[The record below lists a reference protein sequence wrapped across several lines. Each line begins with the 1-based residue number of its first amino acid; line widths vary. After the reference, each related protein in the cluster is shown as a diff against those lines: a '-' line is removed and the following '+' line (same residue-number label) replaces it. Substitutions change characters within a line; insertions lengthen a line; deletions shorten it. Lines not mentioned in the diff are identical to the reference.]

1 MYILIFFQRSIA
13 LWSGEDLIIKVHFI
27 SCLKHIR
34 TKKKK
39 MGMLGKSPQIHKGIR
54 NEVSVYEQKSIKIN
68 VFNEAEEKEIKE
80 CVKKGKIK
88 TREAAE
94 NDKLFKKK
102 EKKGP

>member
-39 MGMLGKSPQIHKGIR
+39 KMGMLGKSPQSHQSTSK
-54 NEVSVYEQKSIKIN
+54 N
-68 VFNEAEEKEIKE
+68 
-80 CVKKGKIK
+80 
-88 TREAAE
+88 
-94 NDKLFKKK
+94 
-102 EKKGP
+102 P

>member
-39 MGMLGKSPQIHKGIR
+39 KNGNAWEKPSKSQG
-54 NEVSVYEQKSIKIN
+54 N
-68 VFNEAEEKEIKE
+68 
-80 CVKKGKIK
+80 
-88 TREAAE
+88 T
-94 NDKLFKKK
+94 
-102 EKKGP
+102 